1 MEDFWNIKVENNQ
14 ELKIMLK
21 DFGLMQE
28 VLNVMDDSEG
38 FNEVGNNK
46 KTRSRLLIRKEAG

>member
-1 MEDFWNIKVENNQ
+1 
-14 ELKIMLK
+14 MLK

-46 KTRSRLLIRKEAG
+46 KTRSRLLIRKEPG

>member
-46 KTRSRLLIRKEAG
+46 KTRSRLLIRKEPG